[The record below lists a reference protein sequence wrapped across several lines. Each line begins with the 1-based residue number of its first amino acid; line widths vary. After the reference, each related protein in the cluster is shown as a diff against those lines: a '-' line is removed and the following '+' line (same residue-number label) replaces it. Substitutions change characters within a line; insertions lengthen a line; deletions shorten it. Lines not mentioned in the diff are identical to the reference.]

1 MEPSRTEH
9 PVSMAADDTT
19 EMAQQRGAVST
30 ADGVGRLDVHSE
42 RDESRPDL
50 TPLEN
55 YPKRNHRP
63 RDEPHNQGPPL
74 RYLKSR

>member
-9 PVSMAADDTT
+9 PLSMVADDTT
-19 EMAQQRGAVST
+19 EMAQQSGAVSA

-63 RDEPHNQGPPL
+63 RDEPHNQGPPI

>member
-9 PVSMAADDTT
+9 AVSMAADDTT

-63 RDEPHNQGPPL
+63 RDEPHNQGPPI